1 MLGIKVE
8 KSNENLIIHW
18 QLSKVEIPIREINDV
33 FLDPNYGGEEKN
45 AVRIGFPY
53 GSTDRV
59 VIKTAN
65 NTYILFT
72 TNAASIMNKIVN
84 A

>member
-8 KSNENLIIHW
+8 KSNENLIISW
-18 QLSKVEIPIREINDV
+18 QLSKIEIPIKEIDDV
-33 FLDPNYGGEEKN
+33 FLDPNYGGEKKS

-72 TNAASIMNKIVN
+72 TNAASIMSKIVN

>member
-33 FLDPNYGGEEKN
+33 LLEPFTGERRN
-45 AVRIGFPY
+45 VQ
-53 GSTDRV
+53 
-59 VIKTAN
+59 
-65 NTYILFT
+65 
-72 TNAASIMNKIVN
+72 
-84 A
+84 

>member
-1 MLGIKVE
+1 MTIYEQIKDAL
-8 KSNENLIIHW
+8 KNKI
-18 QLSKVEIPIREINDV
+18 
-33 FLDPNYGGEEKN
+33 DPNYGGEEKS

-59 VIKTAN
+59 VIKTAR

-72 TNAASIMNKIVN
+72 TNPALIMSKIVS
-84 A
+84 